1 MPVIVTLDLMLA
13 RRKMKGRELCARI
26 GISETQLS
34 LLRSGKVRG
43 VRFSTF
49 ARMCAVLE
57 CKPGDLLDYQYDAAD
72 FEDPPADDDAEVS
85 VAADRP

>member
-1 MPVIVTLDLMLA
+1 MPIIVTLDVMLA
-13 RRKMKGRELCARI
+13 RRKMKGKDLCARI

-49 ARMCAVLE
+49 AKMCAVLE
-57 CKPGDLLDYQYDAAD
+57 CMPGELLDYRFD
-72 FEDPPADDDAEVS
+72 PADLEQAPSDDS
-85 VAADRP
+85 

>member
-1 MPVIVTLDLMLA
+1 MPVVVTLDVMLA
-13 RRKMKGRELCARI
+13 KRKMKGKDLCARI

-49 ARMCAVLE
+49 AKLCAVLD
-57 CKPGDLLDYQYDAAD
+57 CKPGDLLDYRLDTTDLSDSSGEDA
-72 FEDPPADDDAEVS
+72 
-85 VAADRP
+85 

>member
-1 MPVIVTLDLMLA
+1 MPIIVTLDVMLA
-13 RRKMKGRELCARI
+13 KRKMKGRELCARI

-49 ARMCAVLE
+49 AKLCAALD
-57 CKPGDLLDYQYDAAD
+57 CKPGDLLDYQLD
-72 FEDPPADDDAEVS
+72 PADLAEPS
-85 VAADRP
+85 ED